1 MAFLHIMGAIYS
13 YYLFIKVNVII
24 TESMRHGNRVLEAEL
39 GFPNVD
45 VLNSGWMLFTWKYGD
60 QATILHLVD

>member
-45 VLNSGWMLFTWKYGD
+45 VLNSG
-60 QATILHLVD
+60 